1 MRRID
6 CHMHFWTL
14 AMEPYYALWMS
25 PDLKV
30 LYGNYGPRDAQP
42 LMAANEVVCRQ
53 FLDPK
58 MKEAVRR
65 LVG

>member
-30 LYGNYGPRDAQP
+30 LYGDYGPRDARP
-42 LMAANEVVCRQ
+42 LMAANDV
-53 FLDPK
+53 D
-58 MKEAVRR
+58 A
-65 LVG
+65 